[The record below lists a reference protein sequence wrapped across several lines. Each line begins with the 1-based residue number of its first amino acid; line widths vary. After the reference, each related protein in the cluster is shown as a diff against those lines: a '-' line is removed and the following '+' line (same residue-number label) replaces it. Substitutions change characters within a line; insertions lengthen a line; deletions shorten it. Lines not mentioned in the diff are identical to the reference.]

1 MAKPLQ
7 IMAWLVFVACGL
19 ACEAEPAAPQNPPPG
34 DFGPGPPWLAVVSTD
49 YASSAVS
56 LIDLRQAVVA
66 QAGLLHSGSKMS
78 PGMTTLSGDV
88 VLASPL
94 SDAATPSTVTVVD
107 RASGVLTVVDLTS
120 RQVSR
125 QINVATGFYANPYDA
140 LLLGPNWWVSRTGR
154 NAKAQDSADPLDG
167 GDDLLLVDNT
177 TGKPTNRVDLQ
188 PWSTFVGGL
197 AAPQR
202 LVVDGPRLWT
212 ALGSFSADF
221 KQQGPGRLLEV
232 DWQTQTVV
240 QAVDLSPWT
249 NCVSLQLLPGKA
261 GQRDLVVT
269 CQGAYGGGPA
279 GQLAGSALL
288 RVTGTDPPTVAV
300 LVRASDLGDQ
310 PFGTALAVLGNRV
323 LWQSMGRFS
332 PAKPDILWWLDV
344 QTNKPPTVLL
354 ASGKAFSLSGLVA
367 DPVRNTIWLGH
378 RDRSRDLLRWQATT
392 TDFVALP
399 ALAVLPGS
407 IRVGELGL
415 P

>member
-7 IMAWLVFVACGL
+7 IVVWLVLLVGAL
-19 ACEAEPAAPQNPPPG
+19 ACDAAPAVPLNPPPG

-66 QAGLLHSGSKMS
+66 HAGLLDSGSKMS

-88 VLASPL
+88 VLASSLAEAP
-94 SDAATPSTVTVVD
+94 TPSTVTVVD
-107 RASGVLTVVDLTS
+107 RASGVVTVVDLAG
-120 RQVSR
+120 RQVTR
-125 QINVATGFYANPYDA
+125 QLNVATGFYANPYDA
-140 LLLGPNWWVSRTGR
+140 VLLGPHWWVSRTGR
-154 NAKAQDSADPLDG
+154 NAKANDTPDPLDG
-167 GDDLLLVDNT
+167 GDDLLVLDNA
-177 TGKPTNRVDLQ
+177 TGKPTGRLDLQ
-188 PWSTFVGGL
+188 PWSTFATGL

-212 ALGSFSADF
+212 ALGSFSPDF

-232 DWQTQTVV
+232 DWQNQTVV
-240 QAVDLSPWT
+240 QAVELAPWT
-249 NCVSLQLLPGKA
+249 NCVSVQLLQGEP
-261 GQRDLVVT
+261 GQRDLVVA

-279 GQLAGSALL
+279 AQLAGSALL
-288 RVTGTDPPTVAV
+288 RVTVTDPPTVAV

-332 PAKPDILWWLDV
+332 PAKSDILWWLDL
-344 QTNKPPTVLL
+344 QANRPPAVLL
-354 ASGKAFSLSGLVA
+354 SSGKAFSLSGLVA
-367 DPVRNTIWLGH
+367 DPARNMVWLGH
-378 RDRSRDLLRWQATT
+378 RDRTRDLLRWQATT